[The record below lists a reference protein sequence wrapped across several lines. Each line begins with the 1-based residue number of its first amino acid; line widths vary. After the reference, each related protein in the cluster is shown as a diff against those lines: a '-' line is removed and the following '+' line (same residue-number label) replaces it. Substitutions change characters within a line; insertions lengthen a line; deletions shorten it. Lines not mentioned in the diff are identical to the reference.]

1 MEATARKT
9 WTEDEYLALE
19 AESDEK
25 HELVNGEIIAMA
37 GGSPAHNTIAMNVGS
52 ELRALIKS
60 KGRPCRVLSSDQ
72 RVNVND
78 TGLYTYPDVTVLC
91 GPARTPPKSPS
102 SLTNP
107 LMLVEVLSDDTEA
120 YDRGAKFAHYQR
132 LPSLES
138 YLLVSQKTSEE
149 LLQREGKEKL
159 ATDILREA
167 ARPFGGLDDE
177 ESVDQPRNGSI
188 KSNKSR
194 NRVRPGDLPVQ
205 RVLFSSFIVQ

>member
-25 HELVNGEIIAMA
+25 HEFVNGEIIAMA

-72 RVNVND
+72 RVNVTD

-91 GPARTPPKSPS
+91 GPAHTPPKSPS

-107 LMLVEVLSDDTEA
+107 LLVVEVLSDDTEA

-138 YLLVSQKTSEE
+138 YLLVSQKTRRIEHYQRLPTGQWLLTVAEE
-149 LLQREGKEKL
+149 GAITIPCLE
-159 ATDILREA
+159 
-167 ARPFGGLDDE
+167 
-177 ESVDQPRNGSI
+177 
-188 KSNKSR
+188 
-194 NRVRPGDLPVQ
+194 GDLQVDDVYWQ
-205 RVLFSSFIVQ
+205 VELG